1 MVGKSLGGEEDIVKV
16 HQACCVPTG
25 VTQIHA
31 SLDEASQVEP
41 SQVLHRI
48 PVLARFGLLVV
59 LCVVTGVTALWLFGI
74 TGPGQTTTAWQ
85 NNAPIDMWLRW
96 DCGWYQAIAERGYSY
111 TPGQQSAVAYFP
123 LYPLLMRGVM
133 AFGVDVFLSGIAV
146 TLVSGGLGALVFHQ
160 WARTLKPGAA
170 DWALTLFLTWPF
182 AYYLAGAVYSDA
194 LFLLVVACAFLFL
207 ERRQLGWAV
216 LLGALATATRPVGPA
231 VVLGL
236 CARAWELDM
245 REGKPSWKTALPLL
259 SGAGALA
266 YMVYLGVAFGDP
278 LAFLH
283 SQAGWG
289 QLTNQPGFK
298 PALFNGHRDWPEF
311 VSPLIHLTLALGLL
325 ALAWPMRK
333 RLGWGYS
340 VYVAAVLALPLYSSR
355 DFIGLGRYGIAAFP
369 SLLVLAETL
378 REKPRWVRL
387 AYVASSV
394 ALLVVMTARFAIGR
408 YVS

>member
-1 MVGKSLGGEEDIVKV
+1 M
-16 HQACCVPTG
+16 
-25 VTQIHA
+25 
-31 SLDEASQVEP
+31 
-41 SQVLHRI
+41 LHRL
-48 PVLARFGLLVV
+48 PVLARFGLLVL
-59 LCVVTGVTALWLFGI
+59 LCVVTGVTALALLGI
-74 TGPGQTTTAWQ
+74 TGPGQTSTAWQ
-85 NNAPIDMWLRW
+85 NDPFIDMWLRW

-133 AFGVDVFLSGIAV
+133 AFGVDVFISGIAV
-146 TLVSGGLGALVFHQ
+146 TLISGALGAVVFHQ
-160 WARTLKPGAA
+160 WARTLKPDAA
-170 DWALTLFLTWPF
+170 DWALTLLLTWPF

-207 ERRQLGWAV
+207 ERRQLLWAV
-216 LLGALATATRPVGPA
+216 LFGALATATRPVGPA

-236 CARAWELDM
+236 CARAWELDL
-245 REGKPSWKTALPLL
+245 REGKPLSWKTALPLL
-259 SGAGALA
+259 SGAGAVA
-266 YMVYLGVAFGDP
+266 YMVYLGMAFSDP
-278 LAFLH
+278 FAFMH

-298 PALFNGHRDWPEF
+298 PALFNGHRDWPGF

-340 VYVAAVLALPLYSSR
+340 VYVVAVLALPLYSSR

-369 SLLVLAETL
+369 SLLVLAEAL
-378 REKPRWVRL
+378 LENPRWLRL
-387 AYVASSV
+387 VYVIAST
-394 ALLVVMTARFAIGR
+394 ALLIVMTTRFAIGR